1 MRIRKLIFLSAA
13 FFASSIFIIS
23 AHGREGVK
31 TVVISFAGDCTLGVD
46 SRYGYTNSLNDVFI
60 KEDRRYGYFFEN
72 VAGIFAA
79 SDFAVVNLE
88 GPLTAARRAQDK
100 EFAFKGPPEYVNI
113 LQDGGVGA
121 VNLANNHFGDYYE
134 RGEDDTKA
142 ALEGAGIGHFG
153 AGNGFTTE
161 INGVVVGFLGYKGWS
176 SGVTVKNKVASDIAE
191 LKTNGAA
198 IVAVSFHWGDEQENY
213 PNATQK
219 ELGRAALDAGADVVF
234 GHHPHV
240 IQGIEEYNGKFI
252 AYSLGNF
259 CYGGHKNPADKDTF
273 IFQVVFTLDGELETG
288 YSVAESSAVVYPCM
302 ITSVNNRNDFKP
314 TPAAGDDRERIIRR
328 LTEYSSPFGDLGER
342 VKFAD

>member
-1 MRIRKLIFLSAA
+1 MIFLSAA

-79 SDFAVVNLE
+79 GDFAVVNLE

-153 AGNGFTTE
+153 AGNGFTAE

-176 SGVTVKNKVASDIAE
+176 SGVTVRNKIAADIAE

-240 IQGIEEYNGKFI
+240 IQGIEEYNGRFI

-259 CYGGHKNPADKDTF
+259 ATGDTRTRRTRTRSSSRLF
-273 IFQVVFTLDGELETG
+273 LRWTG
-288 YSVAESSAVVYPCM
+288 NLRRGIPSRRVPRSS
-302 ITSVNNRNDFKP
+302 
-314 TPAAGDDRERIIRR
+314 IR
-328 LTEYSSPFGDLGER
+328 
-342 VKFAD
+342 A